1 MLAIPSQLALP
12 RLQQDYE
19 AMLAKLDGAQKV
31 AKHKDEILAIWCA
44 SPFIKRVCVAQPLW
58 LQGLIVDES
67 LHEDYQLENYIE
79 LLEPIFSQAKNVE
92 ELQQILRRVRMAEFA
107 RIAWRDLQQNATV
120 QQSLSELSI
129 FAQISIDKAL
139 TWCFTWL
146 QSRPYAS
153 EFEQSLPQRVV
164 VFALG
169 KLGGKELN
177 FSSDVDLVFAY
188 DDDPNYTQDQHA
200 IAVSFYLKLVQLLIK
215 VLAEQTQDGFVFRVD
230 TRLRPFGN
238 SGTLMPSFSAIDQY
252 FQTHGRDWE
261 RYAWIKARSIAGDV
275 QSGEDF
281 LKDVMP
287 FIYRRYLDYGA
298 MQSLREMKA
307 LVDQKASQ
315 NSAQQDLKIGQGG
328 IREIEFIAQMFQLIF
343 GGRDENLRIRSTLG
357 ALEYLGEQEKLS
369 KQNVTD
375 LVSAYLFLRK
385 AENGLQIRDDQQTHI
400 LPTEEFEQVQYAF
413 LMGAGMWDEF
423 YTEYTLHS
431 SKVSKVFH
439 ELLQINGSG
448 KENATEKNNDF
459 FLLWQQ
465 IEDKDYSLSI
475 LGRYF
480 PAHVDNIYAR
490 LLAFFNSGVVE
501 QLVPVASQRLDEFM
515 PIFLQHT
522 MQVEKPALVVERF
535 LSILTKIVQR
545 STYVA
550 LLIENQHKL
559 TALFKLVEVSQWI
572 TQYISTHPL
581 LLDEILRMDR
591 SYEPPSLDEMQQ
603 QLEVALQPSSD
614 DLEEFMERLREFK
627 HAQVLQ
633 IAAADIV
640 EAFPIMRVSDHLSWL
655 AETCIGSAVN
665 QAYQDLLNKYGEP
678 ICDVGGEVFTPEL
691 LIIEYGKLGG
701 LELGYGSD
709 LDLVFVHNSVGASSE
724 TKGIKKIHNDIFF
737 MRLVQRTIHLLTT
750 VTPTGKVF
758 DVDVRLRPYG
768 QSGPIVSTIT
778 SFENYLCNDA
788 WLWELQALIRARP
801 VTNSS
806 KLYDDFVRLRQAVLC
821 QPRNIEEVRTSIIEM
836 REKIFAE
843 HRSKDGSK
851 FNIKKDKGGIVD
863 IEFIVQFYVL
873 SYASQYN
880 EISVY
885 TDNVRILNACS
896 EAGLMKQESAEELKA
911 IYLAYRKRLHQ
922 LSLQLL
928 SEIVDADVF
937 AKERS
942 AIQNYWASL
951 VH

>member
-58 LQGLIVDES
+58 LQGLIVDEF

-200 IAVSFYLKLVQLLIK
+200 IAASFYLKLVQLLIK

-357 ALEYLGEQEKLS
+357 ALEYLGEQEILS

-375 LVSAYLFLRK
+375 LVF
-385 AENGLQIRDDQQTHI
+385 GL
-400 LPTEEFEQVQYAF
+400 L
-413 LMGAGMWDEF
+413 
-423 YTEYTLHS
+423 
-431 SKVSKVFH
+431 VSK
-439 ELLQINGSG
+439 
-448 KENATEKNNDF
+448 
-459 FLLWQQ
+459 
-465 IEDKDYSLSI
+465 
-475 LGRYF
+475 
-480 PAHVDNIYAR
+480 
-490 LLAFFNSGVVE
+490 
-501 QLVPVASQRLDEFM
+501 
-515 PIFLQHT
+515 
-522 MQVEKPALVVERF
+522 
-535 LSILTKIVQR
+535 
-545 STYVA
+545 
-550 LLIENQHKL
+550 
-559 TALFKLVEVSQWI
+559 
-572 TQYISTHPL
+572 
-581 LLDEILRMDR
+581 
-591 SYEPPSLDEMQQ
+591 
-603 QLEVALQPSSD
+603 
-614 DLEEFMERLREFK
+614 
-627 HAQVLQ
+627 
-633 IAAADIV
+633 
-640 EAFPIMRVSDHLSWL
+640 
-655 AETCIGSAVN
+655 
-665 QAYQDLLNKYGEP
+665 
-678 ICDVGGEVFTPEL
+678 
-691 LIIEYGKLGG
+691 
-701 LELGYGSD
+701 
-709 LDLVFVHNSVGASSE
+709 
-724 TKGIKKIHNDIFF
+724 
-737 MRLVQRTIHLLTT
+737 
-750 VTPTGKVF
+750 
-758 DVDVRLRPYG
+758 
-768 QSGPIVSTIT
+768 
-778 SFENYLCNDA
+778 
-788 WLWELQALIRARP
+788 
-801 VTNSS
+801 
-806 KLYDDFVRLRQAVLC
+806 
-821 QPRNIEEVRTSIIEM
+821 
-836 REKIFAE
+836 
-843 HRSKDGSK
+843 
-851 FNIKKDKGGIVD
+851 
-863 IEFIVQFYVL
+863 
-873 SYASQYN
+873 
-880 EISVY
+880 
-885 TDNVRILNACS
+885 
-896 EAGLMKQESAEELKA
+896 ES
-911 IYLAYRKRLHQ
+911 
-922 LSLQLL
+922 
-928 SEIVDADVF
+928 
-937 AKERS
+937 
-942 AIQNYWASL
+942 
-951 VH
+951 